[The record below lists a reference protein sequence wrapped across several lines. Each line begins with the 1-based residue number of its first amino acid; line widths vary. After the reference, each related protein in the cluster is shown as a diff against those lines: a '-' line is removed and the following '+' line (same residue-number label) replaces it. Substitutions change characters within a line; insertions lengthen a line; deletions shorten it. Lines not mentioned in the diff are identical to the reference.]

1 MINKKINNSFLLLFS
16 ILPVSILAGPAVS
29 LINILL
35 IDIFF
40 LILIIFK
47 KEYSFLKNDTIKYFL
62 IFYIY
67 LIMNS
72 FISID
77 KEVGFLRNFGFL
89 RFIILFVAFNYFFK
103 QNFFLKKVLFVW
115 SFIISFILV
124 DIFIESFTGQN
135 LAGYGQD
142 YGRRI
147 VSFFKN
153 EAIVGGYV
161 NAFYLIIIGF
171 LFFNFKEKNKSFI
184 LIYSIIFLIAI
195 FMTGERSNSIKAFL
209 GFLLFYLSFKDYD
222 FKKKTILLT
231 SIIILFS
238 ALILNSQFL
247 KMRFI
252 NQIQYHISQ
261 DQIYFKL
268 YRSGYEVF
276 KNNIFFGVG
285 NKNYRIETCKKT
297 HEDKE
302 KKDTYFCNTHPHQI
316 YFEMLSEHGLL
327 GSLFIFFIFYKLIF
341 SKIKCVLRENN
352 YIQIGSLIYLTL
364 TFLPLI
370 PSGAFFSDYMLN
382 LFIINLSIMYS
393 SSKKL
398 NIFNP

>member
-115 SFIISFILV
+115 SFIISFILM

-161 NAFYLIIIGF
+161 NTFYLIIIGF

-184 LIYSIIFLIAI
+184 LIYSIILLIAI

-297 HEDKE
+297 YEDKE